1 MSAVPSQEMV
11 VGVQLEPAEQSS
23 GVCENKNKRV
33 VELLKRFALEKF
45 KVRFIHYLKSFWNEL
60 RKMSNT
66 SKQDI
71 R

>member
-33 VELLKRFALEKF
+33 VELLKLFA
-45 KVRFIHYLKSFWNEL
+45 FWNEL